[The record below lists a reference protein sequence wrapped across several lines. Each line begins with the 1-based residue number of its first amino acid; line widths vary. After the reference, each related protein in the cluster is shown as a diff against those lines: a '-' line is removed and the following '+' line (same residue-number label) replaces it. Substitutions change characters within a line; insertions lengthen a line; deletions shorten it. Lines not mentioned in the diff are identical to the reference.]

1 MKRNFIH
8 INQIQKNIL
17 LIIQL
22 IPENLQNN

>member
-1 MKRNFIH
+1 MKKNFIH